1 MEVTMTIQKIKL
13 LNHFTIHHLIEES
26 SEEGY
31 HFLLRLLNEYI
42 SGVNRFDKEGEGLYG
57 VYKED
62 RLIAIGGIN
71 IDPYAFQPSIGRLR
85 RFYVSKNA
93 RRTGVGTQLL
103 NRIIKD
109 AGGGFKVIVLHTDT
123 AGAADFYT
131 SFGFIKS
138 DRYPQ
143 STHCYVI
150 E

>member
-1 MEVTMTIQKIKL
+1 MTIQKIKL

-42 SGVNRFDKEGEGLYG
+42 SGINRFDKEGEGLYG

-71 IDPYAFQPSIGRLR
+71 IDPYAFQSSIGRLR

-93 RRTGVGTQLL
+93 R
-103 NRIIKD
+103 
-109 AGGGFKVIVLHTDT
+109 GGFKVIVLHTDT

-143 STHCYVI
+143 STHCYVM